1 MATLVDNP
9 VYELPSIGWHIEGRD
24 AVLET
29 YRRMLPG
36 SEVRNV
42 WADRRV
48 HAISENELCRE
59 AYVYFDTPEGRTTGQ
74 YFAVMAF
81 EGDKILGERMYMDTS
96 FAKAMTDILGPDF
109 GDIPGVSR
117 LADTVSTP
125 VPRLDRAA
133 GATPPTRTTG
143 PRVQRSLVAR
153 GGGLFRLLVAGLAVV
168 GRLHGQLHRFRR
180 VGCEE

>member
-1 MATLVDNP
+1 MSEFTLQQMEDLLALHEKAEFEMDLEATMATLVDNP

-117 LADTVSTP
+117 LADTVPTP

-133 GATPPTRTTG
+133 EHA
-143 PRVQRSLVAR
+143 AN
-153 GGGLFRLLVAGLAVV
+153 AN
-168 GRLHGQLHRFRR
+168 H
-180 VGCEE
+180 

>member
-1 MATLVDNP
+1 MSEFTQQQMEDLLALHEKAEFEMDLEATMATLVDNP

-117 LADTVSTP
+117 LADTVPTP

-133 GATPPTRTTG
+133 EHA
-143 PRVQRSLVAR
+143 AN
-153 GGGLFRLLVAGLAVV
+153 AN
-168 GRLHGQLHRFRR
+168 H
-180 VGCEE
+180 